1 MEVKTVSTGQLTLPA
16 PVRFWSQFLNGGLT
30 TASTENQRFGFRFVF
45 FSKPLLRLCQLP
57 LQACGAQMQQET
69 PRSWSK
75 LLLPRPLALLVL
87 RRCATGLPLPQSPGC
102 ALSSVLLQEQERE
115 KAWGLAYNKESL
127 VTMLSGK
134 SRGTRSPFSG
144 NSPLAPGPLRGGTL
158 AKERC
163 PYNCN
168 PVQLLAFPIYLECAL
183 CFQSPSI
190 YYV

>member
-1 MEVKTVSTGQLTLPA
+1 MRGPDAAGNPEELVKAAAAKASGPPSPEALRHGTATSTVS
-16 PVRFWSQFLNGGLT
+16 W
-30 TASTENQRFGFRFVF
+30 
-45 FSKPLLRLCQLP
+45 LCPEL
-57 LQACGAQMQQET
+57 
-69 PRSWSK
+69 
-75 LLLPRPLALLVL
+75 
-87 RRCATGLPLPQSPGC
+87 SPSAGKG
-102 ALSSVLLQEQERE
+102 RE